1 MLIIQGNNKT
11 YGINVPTAEKEITA
25 SFLTKVTERVKLNKY
40 QTIVALV
47 MKTKVWDFCMSIR
60 NPKKDQNVAITA
72 KLAKFIAPNYF
83 IDPNHNEK
91 DGDLPIKNMS
101 VGDIVV
107 IDRSSIE
114 RGIHLSIPTI
124 ISPAGLSKYL
134 EEDKDLLTE
143 IVTGKRPD
151 LSNQYICLVQFK
163 IVPISTITA
172 TYDAEE
178 KVQDDFILVRPQQ

>member
-47 MKTKVWDFCMSIR
+47 MKTKIWDFCMSIR

-72 KLAKFIAPNYF
+72 KLAKFIALNP
-83 IDPNHNEK
+83 DEK
-91 DGDLPIKNMS
+91 DGALPIKNMS

-114 RGIHLSIPTI
+114 RGIHLSVPTI

-134 EEDKDLLTE
+134 EEDKDLLTD

-178 KVQDDFILVRPQQ
+178 KVQDDFVLVKAQQ

>member
-11 YGINVPTAEKEITA
+11 YCINVPTNEKEITA
-25 SFLTKVTERVKLNKY
+25 SFLSKVTERVKLNKY

-47 MKTKVWDFCMSIR
+47 MKTKIWDFCMSIR

-72 KLAKFIAPNYF
+72 KLAKFITPNP
-83 IDPNHNEK
+83 DEK
-91 DGDLPIKNMS
+91 EGALPIKDMS

-124 ISPAGLSKYL
+124 ISPMGLSKYL

-163 IVPISTITA
+163 IVPVSTITA
-172 TYDAEE
+172 TYNAEE

>member
-1 MLIIQGNNKT
+1 MLIIQGNNKN

-47 MKTKVWDFCMSIR
+47 MKTKIWDFCMSIR

-72 KLAKFIAPNYF
+72 KLAKFISPNP
-83 IDPNHNEK
+83 DEK
-91 DGDLPIKNMS
+91 DGALPIKNMS

-114 RGIHLSIPTI
+114 RGIHLSVPTI

-134 EEDKDLLTE
+134 EEDKDLLTD

-172 TYDAEE
+172 TYDAEQ
-178 KVQDDFILVRPQQ
+178 KVQDDFVLVRPQQ

>member
-25 SFLTKVTERVKLNKY
+25 NFLAKVTERVKLNKY

-47 MKTKVWDFCMSIR
+47 MKTKIWDFCMSIR

-72 KLAKFIAPNYF
+72 KLAKFIAPNT
-83 IDPNHNEK
+83 DEK
-91 DGDLPIKNMS
+91 DGALPIKNMS

-134 EEDKDLLTE
+134 EEDKDLLTD

>member
-11 YGINVPTAEKEITA
+11 YGINVPTDEKEITA

-47 MKTKVWDFCMSIR
+47 MKTKIWDFCMSIR

-72 KLAKFIAPNYF
+72 KLAKFITPNP
-83 IDPNHNEK
+83 DDK
-91 DGDLPIKNMS
+91 DGALPIKNMS

-107 IDRSSIE
+107 IDRSTIE

-124 ISPAGLSKYL
+124 ISPAGISKYL

-163 IVPISTITA
+163 IVPIGSITA

>member
-11 YGINVPTAEKEITA
+11 YGINVPTNEKEITA
-25 SFLTKVTERVKLNKY
+25 SFLSKVTERVKLNKY

-47 MKTKVWDFCMSIR
+47 MKTKIWDFCMSIR

-72 KLAKFIAPNYF
+72 KLAKFIVPNP
-83 IDPNHNEK
+83 DEK
-91 DGDLPIKNMS
+91 EGALPIKDMS

-124 ISPAGLSKYL
+124 ISPMGLSKYL

-163 IVPISTITA
+163 IVPVSTITA
-172 TYDAEE
+172 TYNAEE

>member
-11 YGINVPTAEKEITA
+11 YGINVPTNEKEITA
-25 SFLTKVTERVKLNKY
+25 SFLSKVTERVKLNKY

-47 MKTKVWDFCMSIR
+47 MKTKIWDFCMSIR

-72 KLAKFIAPNYF
+72 KLAKFITPNP
-83 IDPNHNEK
+83 DEK
-91 DGDLPIKNMS
+91 EGALPIKDMS

-124 ISPAGLSKYL
+124 ISPMGLSKYL

-163 IVPISTITA
+163 IVPVSTITA
-172 TYDAEE
+172 TYNAEE

>member
-47 MKTKVWDFCMSIR
+47 MKTKIWDFCMSIR

-72 KLAKFIAPNYF
+72 KLAKFVATNPE
-83 IDPNHNEK
+83 EK
-91 DGDLPIKNMS
+91 DGALPIKNMN

-114 RGIHLSIPTI
+114 RGIHLSVPTI

-178 KVQDDFILVRPQQ
+178 KVQDDFILVRPKQ

>member
-1 MLIIQGNNKT
+1 MLIIQGQNKN
-11 YGINVPTAEKEITA
+11 YGINVPTTENEITA
-25 SFLTKVTERVKLNKY
+25 EFLSKVTERVKLNKY
-40 QTIVALV
+40 QVVIALV

-72 KLAKFIAPNYF
+72 KLAKFISPNA
-83 IDPNHNEK
+83 DDKE
-91 DGDLPIKNMS
+91 GELPIKDMN

-107 IDRSSIE
+107 IDRSSVE

-124 ISPAGLSKYL
+124 ISPAGLGKYL
-134 EEDKDLLTE
+134 EDDKDLLTE

-163 IVPISTITA
+163 VVNLNLIAA
-172 TYDAEE
+172 TYDNNV
-178 KVQDDFILVRPQQ
+178 KVVDNFIMPAVNVLK

>member
-47 MKTKVWDFCMSIR
+47 MKTKIWDFCMSIR

-72 KLAKFIAPNYF
+72 KLAKFIAPNE
-83 IDPNHNEK
+83 DEK
-91 DGDLPIKNMS
+91 DGALPIKNMS

-114 RGIHLSIPTI
+114 RGIHLSVPTI

-134 EEDKDLLTE
+134 EEDKDLLTD

>member
-47 MKTKVWDFCMSIR
+47 MKTKIWDFCMSIR

-72 KLAKFIAPNYF
+72 KLAKFITPNP
-83 IDPNHNEK
+83 DEK
-91 DGDLPIKNMS
+91 DGALPIKNMS

-114 RGIHLSIPTI
+114 RGIHLSVPTI

-134 EEDKDLLTE
+134 EEDKDLLTD

-163 IVPISTITA
+163 IVPVSTITA

-178 KVQDDFILVRPQQ
+178 KVQDDFILIKPQQ

>member
-47 MKTKVWDFCMSIR
+47 MKTKIWDFCMSIR

-72 KLAKFIAPNYF
+72 KLAKFIAPNL
-83 IDPNHNEK
+83 DEK
-91 DGDLPIKNMS
+91 DGALPIKNMS

-114 RGIHLSIPTI
+114 RGIHLSVPTI

-134 EEDKDLLTE
+134 EEDKDLLTD

-163 IVPISTITA
+163 IVPVSTITA

>member
-47 MKTKVWDFCMSIR
+47 MKTKIWDFCMSIR

-72 KLAKFIAPNYF
+72 KLAKFIAPNP
-83 IDPNHNEK
+83 DDK
-91 DGDLPIKNMS
+91 DGALPIKNMS

-114 RGIHLSIPTI
+114 RGIHLSVPTI

-163 IVPISTITA
+163 IVPVSTITA
-172 TYDAEE
+172 TYDADE
-178 KVQDDFILVRPQQ
+178 KVQDDFVLVRPQQ